1 MTNTNAAPYLT
12 WRYSRVAESYHL
24 EELYWRN
31 LMMSSIRN
39 TMRWPSLIHKGEF
52 LLLWTRTVMIRGCI
66 STLPSKVENL
76 TLPLSAGSSSRLHIH
91 QAPDH
96 SHHCSILVNSS
107 ASTQWH
113 FASSSAASSNKSSF
127 KVKPPCSLN
136 ICAPSLNCLLILFVY
151 MTNTNAAPYLTW
163 RYSRVAESYHL
174 EELYWR
180 NLMMSSIRN
189 TMRWPSLIHKGEFL
203 LLWTR
208 TVMIRGCISTLPS
221 KVENLTLPLSAGSS
235 SRLHIHQAPDHSHHC
250 SILVNSS
257 ASTQW
262 HFASSSAASSSKNSF
277 PFS

>member
-1 MTNTNAAPYLT
+1 MCTSLNCLLILFVYMANTNAAPYLT

-52 LLLWTRTVMIRGCI
+52 LLLWTRTVMIQGCI

-136 ICAPSLNCLLILFVY
+136 ICAPAWTVY
-151 MTNTNAAPYLTW
+151 LYYLSTW
-163 RYSRVAESYHL
+163 PIQMQL
-174 EELYWR
+174 
-180 NLMMSSIRN
+180 
-189 TMRWPSLIHKGEFL
+189 
-203 LLWTR
+203 R
-208 TVMIRGCISTLPS
+208 T
-221 KVENLTLPLSAGSS
+221 
-235 SRLHIHQAPDHSHHC
+235 
-250 SILVNSS
+250 
-257 ASTQW
+257 
-262 HFASSSAASSSKNSF
+262 
-277 PFS
+277 